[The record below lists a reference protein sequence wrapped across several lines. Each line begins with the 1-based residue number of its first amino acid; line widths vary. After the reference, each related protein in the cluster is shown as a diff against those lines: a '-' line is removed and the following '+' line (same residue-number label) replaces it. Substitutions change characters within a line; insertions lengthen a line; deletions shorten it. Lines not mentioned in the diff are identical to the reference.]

1 MNALP
6 TTKVLTE
13 GDRVI
18 TSDGK
23 DLGLVKEI
31 KPDCFKVDV
40 RWAPDYWLGTEIV
53 DSAEQGIVQLFITK
67 EGVGP
72 AKIHNTHEI
81 DDSALPSGQRPD
93 QRSF

>member
-6 TTKVLTE
+6 NTKVLTE

-23 DLGLVKEI
+23 ELGLIKEL
-31 KPDCFKVDV
+31 KPDRFKVDV
-40 RWAPDYWLGTEIV
+40 RWALDYWLGTEIV

-67 EGVGP
+67 EGIGP
-72 AKIHNTHEI
+72 AKLHDI
-81 DDSALPSGQRPD
+81 DKIDGSELPSAQKPD

>member
-6 TTKVLTE
+6 TTKVLSE
-13 GDRVI
+13 GDRVV
-18 TSDGK
+18 TADGK
-23 DLGLVKEI
+23 ELGLIKEL

-72 AKIHNTHEI
+72 AKLHGDGI
-81 DDSALPSGQRPD
+81 DDSVLPSNQKPGT
-93 QRSF
+93 RSF